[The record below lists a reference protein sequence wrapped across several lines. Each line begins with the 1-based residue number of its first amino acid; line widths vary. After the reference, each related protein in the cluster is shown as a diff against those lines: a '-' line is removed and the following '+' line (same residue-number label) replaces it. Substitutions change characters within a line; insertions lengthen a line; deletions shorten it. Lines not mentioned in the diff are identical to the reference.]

1 MKKWIVMAAVLLF
14 LAPTGS
20 APGASPGDSPAAP
33 PGETLGD
40 SPVSPPGVSP
50 VAPAGA
56 APAADSPNGRRDYR
70 SKCATCHGSN
80 ALMTV
85 KTARRLGVDP
95 RKLSLMASK
104 MSKDEMIAITE
115 KGKEK
120 MPGFESVLTKEQ
132 IAGIVDYLVDY
143 RARRIKSETIIRVKP
158 SPSPNPA
165 PAETPVKKEEA
176 AP

>member
-14 LAPTGS
+14 LAPPGS
-20 APGASPGDSPAAP
+20 APGASPGDSPAAH
-33 PGETLGD
+33 
-40 SPVSPPGVSP
+40 PGVSP
-50 VAPAGA
+50 IAPAGA
-56 APAADSPNGRRDYR
+56 APAGPANGRIDYR
-70 SKCATCHGSN
+70 AKCANCHGSN